1 MIHGVL
7 QGIGA
12 VQGTLAPIGRLDG
25 ALADHGHMSCT
36 LQAPESI
43 TAVLSG
49 LMNMTAELTLP
60 KGKASPPFTGAYT
73 YTPTQETQTIPIDG
87 LKAIQDIT
95 IEPIPSN
102 YGLITWNGSTITVS

>member
-1 MIHGVL
+1 MQGQLQEVGRIQAKLIAVGNLQAILSDTAHMSGVL
-7 QGIGA
+7 AETGRIGCSLTGSE
-12 VQGTLAPIGRLDG
+12 Q
-25 ALADHGHMSCT
+25 
-36 LQAPESI
+36 
-43 TAVLSG
+43 
-49 LMNMTAELTLP
+49 MTAELTLP

-73 YTPTQETQTIPIDG
+73 YIPTQETQTIPING

>member
-1 MIHGVL
+1 MQGQLQEVGRIQAKLIAVGNLQAILSDTSHMSGVL
-7 QGIGA
+7 AETGRIGCSLTEA
-12 VQGTLAPIGRLDG
+12 ETLI
-25 ALADHGHMSCT
+25 
-36 LQAPESI
+36 
-43 TAVLSG
+43 
-49 LMNMTAELTLP
+49 AELTLP

-73 YTPTQETQTIPIDG
+73 YTPTQETQTIPING

>member
-1 MIHGVL
+1 MQGQLQEVGRIQAKLIAVGNLQAILSDMAHMSGVL
-7 QGIGA
+7 AETGRIGCSLTETE
-12 VQGTLAPIGRLDG
+12 TLI
-25 ALADHGHMSCT
+25 
-36 LQAPESI
+36 
-43 TAVLSG
+43 
-49 LMNMTAELTLP
+49 AELTLP

-73 YTPTQETQTIPIDG
+73 YTPTQETQTIPING

>member
-1 MIHGVL
+1 MQGQLQEVGRIQAKLIAVGNLQAILSDTAHMSGVL
-7 QGIGA
+7 AETGRIGCSLTGSE
-12 VQGTLAPIGRLDG
+12 Q
-25 ALADHGHMSCT
+25 
-36 LQAPESI
+36 
-43 TAVLSG
+43 
-49 LMNMTAELTLP
+49 MTAELTLP

-73 YTPTQETQTIPIDG
+73 YTPTQETQTIPING